1 MVVRN
6 NTKITQMPS
15 KTPKNKNTQVSGKDD
30 AANWID
36 PGENGERIT
45 HTDAP
50 SYLLLKLSTI
60 LSRRFNRHYV
70 DLIGF
75 GIPEVRLM
83 GMLYDYEP
91 LKFKQIVK
99 HSMMDQA
106 QASRTLA
113 VLIRDGYISLHG
125 PNGAAT
131 RFTARVSAKLTAKGR
146 KVSERAIDIAREH
159 QMQILEQL
167 SREERKNFHVVLHR
181 LLDWLDQKD
190 EAQ

>member
-1 MVVRN
+1 
-6 NTKITQMPS
+6 MPS
-15 KTPKNKNTQVSGKDD
+15 KTNRNKDTQVPALGG
-30 AANWID
+30 AANWMD
-36 PGENGERIT
+36 PGEKGERIT

-50 SYLLLKLSTI
+50 SYLILKLSTI
-60 LSRRFNRHYV
+60 LSRRFNRRYV
-70 DLIGF
+70 ELIGF

-99 HSMMDQA
+99 YSMMDQA

-146 KVSERAIDIAREH
+146 KVSERAMDIAREH

-167 SREERKNFHVVLHR
+167 SREERKSFHTVLHR
-181 LLDWLDQKD
+181 LLDWVDSK
-190 EAQ
+190 EES